1 MLPKRYCLNCL
12 NDIAFFPLQCCF
24 EPLRKHCIG
33 PRLHKPLT
41 LNRIFFL
48 YNVVWS
54 VSDNITQGIQ
64 LCNVVPRVLSQHC
77 AIFFL
82 MQSCLE
88 PLRQHCIR
96 FLPVQCCPKNIKTTS
111 HRIFSY
117 TKLSALSRATLHRV
131 FSGAMLPKEH

>member
-1 MLPKRYCLNCL
+1 MLLKRYCLNGL
-12 NDIAFFPLQCCF
+12 DFFLLQCCF
-24 EPLRKHCIG
+24 EPLRQHCIG

-41 LNRIFFL
+41 LNGIFFL

-54 VSDNITQGIQ
+54 VSDNITQVFQ

-77 AIFFL
+77 TIFFL

-96 FLPVQCCPKNIKTTS
+96 FLPARFCPKSIKTTS
-111 HRIFSY
+111 HTICSY
-117 TKLSALSRATLHRV
+117 KKLSALSRATLHRV
-131 FSGAMLPKEH
+131 FSCAMLSKEH